1 MASGFLW
8 GALAVGRLLACSETA
23 VVVSV
28 RSVVVV
34 VVVIVSWPVVV
45 VTVEVSGLTSVVR
58 PSVVVV
64 ESAVVVIVVES
75 AVVVIVI
82 IHILT
87 IVIVVVMP
95 IVRVVVVEERPGLA
109 VFDLV
114 RELQTGLGLGVGRR
128 AGAKTDHADCFGG
141 LAQVRLQQAG

>member
-58 PSVVVV
+58 PSVV
-64 ESAVVVIVVES
+64 VVES